1 MSRDEA
7 LPDFFIAGNP
17 KCGTTA
23 LYEMLVKH
31 PQVFLPTVKE
41 PNFFSSEWQKSSSQ
55 PESLADYR
63 RLFDA
68 AAPDQRVG
76 EASAFY
82 LSSATA
88 PGAIHEMRPSARI
101 IAILREPAAFLRSL
115 HLQLLQ
121 SDIETEQDLKS
132 ALALEDRRRRGELI
146 PSTAGNW
153 ARRLLYSDY
162 LRYAEQLQRYASLFS
177 PEQMLVLIYDDF
189 RDDNAEV
196 VRQVLRFLEID
207 DTVPVAAAESNPT
220 ERVRLRR
227 LNHAIYA
234 VAREQGSGA
243 RAVKKT
249 VKAVM
254 PRRLRQYLWQSRRRL
269 IYSDPPPP
277 DGELSAQIRA
287 RFKPE
292 VIALSEY
299 LDRDL
304 VALWG
309 YDEIG

>member
-1 MSRDEA
+1 VSDGER

-17 KCGTTA
+17 KSGTTA

-31 PQVFLPTVKE
+31 PQVFLPAVKE
-41 PNFFSSEWQKSSSQ
+41 PNFFSSEWQKSSSP
-55 PESLADYR
+55 PESLDDYR

-68 AAPDQRVG
+68 ATSDQRKG
-76 EASAFY
+76 DASPFY
-82 LSSATA
+82 LSSTKA
-88 PGAIHEMRPSARI
+88 PEAIHELRPSAQI

-121 SDIETEQDLKS
+121 SDIETERDLRS
-132 ALALEDRRRRGELI
+132 ALALEDRRRRGEAI

-153 ARRLLYSDY
+153 GRRLLYSDY
-162 LRYAEQLQRYASLFS
+162 LRYAEQLQRYARLFS
-177 PEQMLVLIYDDF
+177 PERMLVLIYDDF

-196 VRQVLRFLEID
+196 VRQVLRFLDVD
-207 DTVPVAAAESNPT
+207 DTAAVATAESNPT

-234 VAREQGSGA
+234 VAREQGGGA

-249 VKAVM
+249 IKTVM

-277 DGELSAQIRA
+277 DDELSAEIRA

-292 VIALSEY
+292 VVALNEY
-299 LDRDL
+299 LNRDL
-304 VALWG
+304 VSLWG
-309 YDEIG
+309 YDQVD

>member
-1 MSRDEA
+1 VSRDGT
-7 LPDFFIAGNP
+7 LPDFFIVGNP

-31 PQVFLPTVKE
+31 PQVFLPAVKE
-41 PNFFSSEWQKSSSQ
+41 PNFFSSEWQKSSS
-55 PESLADYR
+55 PAESLDDYR

-68 AAPDQRVG
+68 ATPSQRVG

-82 LSSATA
+82 LSSTKA
-88 PGAIHEMRPSARI
+88 PGAIHEIRPSARI

-121 SDIETEQDLKS
+121 SDIETEQDLRR
-132 ALALEDRRRRGELI
+132 ALALEDRRRRGEAI
-146 PSTAGNW
+146 PGTAGNW
-153 ARRLLYSDY
+153 SRRLLYSDY
-162 LRYAEQLQRYASLFS
+162 LRYAEQLQGYASLFS

-196 VRQVLRFLEID
+196 VRQVLRFLDLD
-207 DTVPVAAAESNPT
+207 DMVPVTATESNPT

-243 RAVKKT
+243 RAVKKA

-254 PRRLRQYLWQSRRRL
+254 PRRLRQYLWQRRRRL
-269 IYSDPPPP
+269 IYSEPPPP
-277 DGELSAQIRA
+277 DSELSAEIRV

-304 VALWG
+304 VSLWG
-309 YDEIG
+309 YDKIE